1 MAVKAIFFD
10 VDGTLFSHTQEK
22 IPASALKALAALKD
36 KGIKSIIATG
46 RHITELEELKIAS
59 YFPFDAYVTLNG
71 QYCYNDQGLIYDLP
85 INREDV
91 QMVIDDVSKKHYPV
105 IFVERDKMYINIV
118 NDYVQKVQQDISSS
132 VPPVGQ
138 LTNDEKI
145 YQMIVYQ
152 EASDNYI
159 RLPHCAKNIWHAGA
173 FDLIPKSGGKE
184 HGIKEVLR
192 YYNIRPE
199 ETMAF
204 GDAYND
210 IGMLEMC
217 GIGVAMGN
225 GNDEIKK
232 HADYI
237 TTDIDDNGI
246 YNALKYFKVIE
257 EGQAY
262 E

>member
-10 VDGTLFSHTQEK
+10 IDGTLFSHTQHK
-22 IPASALKALAALKD
+22 IPDLAVKALYALKA
-36 KGIKSIIATG
+36 KGIKCIVSTG
-46 RHITELEELKIAS
+46 RHITELEELKIDS

-71 QYCYNDQGLIYDLP
+71 QYCYDDQGIIYDLP
-85 INREDV
+85 VNPEDV
-91 QMVIDDVSKKHYPV
+91 QMVIDDVNEKHYPV
-105 IFVERDKMYINIV
+105 IFVERDKLYINIV
-118 NDYVQKVQQDISSS
+118 NDYVRKVQEDISSE
-132 VPPVGQ
+132 VPPLGK

-145 YQMIVYQ
+145 YQMIVYLPS
-152 EASDNYI
+152 ADHYI
-159 RLPHCAKNIWHAGA
+159 ELPHCAKNIWHSGA
-173 FDLIPKSGGKE
+173 FDLIPKEGGKE
-184 HGIKEVLR
+184 HGIQKVLE
-192 YYNIRPE
+192 YYGITTA

-217 GIGVAMGN
+217 EIGIAMGN

-246 YNALKYFKVIE
+246 YNALKYFKVI
-257 EGQAY
+257 
-262 E
+262 